1 MKDQLDIT
9 LTPNPA
15 GGWHVAV
22 QGREPPPIGRLAVGR
37 DGAAVVALL
46 PRIFS
51 LCAQA
56 QAAALT
62 LALAAAKGT
71 VADVDPAPILAER
84 AAEALRGL
92 VLALA
97 SPAALPALAP
107 ALRCVQ
113 SGELERGLALLGL
126 SPGCLADPDWPNGP
140 APLARLV
147 ATIPTAPAHTVD
159 GLLPADDTAIG
170 AALLAGGE
178 GFARLPSLPG
188 RCPETGALVRH
199 QNHAWLAATG
209 GAAAR
214 FLARLIDIR
223 CCADALAGG
232 PVPVDLLALYPLAP
246 RTGLGVVECA
256 RGRLYHL
263 VRLDDQDRLAQLI
276 LLAPTEWNF
285 HPRGPLAQ
293 ALTITADAGKLV
305 AAFDPCV
312 GVAMTVRESADA

>member
-1 MKDQLDIT
+1 MKDRLDIT
-9 LTPNPA
+9 LTPDSV
-15 GGWHVAV
+15 GGWQVAV

-51 LCAQA
+51 LCARA

-62 LALAAAKGT
+62 LALAAAKGA
-71 VADVDPAPILAER
+71 VADLDPAPILAER

-107 ALRCVQ
+107 ALRFVQ
-113 SGELERGLALLGL
+113 AGELERGLALLGL
-126 SPGCLADPDWPNGP
+126 MPGCLADDDWPRGP

-147 ATIPTAPAHTVD
+147 ATVPVAAPHAID
-159 GLLPADDTAIG
+159 GLLPADDVAVG

-188 RCPETGALVRH
+188 RCPETGAVVRH
-199 QNHAWLAATG
+199 HAHPWLGGRG

-223 CCADALAGG
+223 WCADALAGG
-232 PVPVDLLALYPLAP
+232 PVPADLLASYPLAP

-263 VRLDDQDRLAQLI
+263 ARLDDQDRLAQLT

-285 HPRGPLAQ
+285 HPQGPLAL
-293 ALTITADAGKLV
+293 ALTTASDAGKWV

-312 GVAMTVRESADA
+312 GVQITMRETADA